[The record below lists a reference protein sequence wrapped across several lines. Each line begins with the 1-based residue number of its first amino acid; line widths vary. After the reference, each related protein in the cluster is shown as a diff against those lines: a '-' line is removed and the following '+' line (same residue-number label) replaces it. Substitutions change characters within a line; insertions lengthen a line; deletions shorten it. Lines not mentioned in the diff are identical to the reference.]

1 MSTANNSFNAFFRQ
15 ATDHDPY
22 PFQMKLANCE
32 QLPELIDIPT
42 GLGKTDA
49 VVLAWLWRRRFAS
62 AEVRAATP
70 RRLVYCLPMRVLVEQ
85 TRDKIRGKDERK
97 DEKKDEK
104 DYGWLERLGMRA
116 TEPSDNNLVDGWAKD
131 QGDQG
136 KRIAVT
142 VLMGGEDK
150 NEWDRYPER
159 DAIIIGTQDMLL
171 SRVLN
176 RGYGMSRY
184 RWPMHFGLLNND
196 CLWVMDEVQLMGVGV
211 ETSAQVQAFCN
222 SFGTVRNVQYIWM
235 SATLDE
241 DRLATVDH
249 PLPPTGR
256 SCLFLNEED
265 KVLQS
270 VIDRFEAK
278 KQLKRSVLRLDKEN
292 EKDAYCKEF
301 ADLLLK
307 MHNKDALTLAVVN
320 RVKRAQDIYVELLK
334 KGRTQE
340 NTAVLHSRFREGDRK
355 ERMKKLLDEKEDSII
370 VATQVV
376 EAGVDVSARAMVT
389 ELAPWSSMVQR
400 FGRCNRKGEDNDAT
414 IEWIDLDTNE
424 GDDGIALPYDAYE
437 LDTARGLIER
447 LEDAGSKTL
456 GSVDY
461 EEPLQIRPVVRRKDI
476 LDLFD
481 TTPDLT
487 GNDLDV
493 SRYIR
498 EGQDKDVQVYW
509 RELPEDAP
517 TGSLDSPRREEL
529 CSVSISQ
536 INNYLKKYPGW
547 IWDPLDARWFLLGA
561 SGERRRLRPGQVI
574 LLHPKNGGYKPTVG
588 WVGLESDA
596 PVDIITQTDAKA
608 RKDSGMNEDP
618 NSQIDRWVTLLEHVN
633 DVSNEVK
640 VISDTLSLP
649 QDYRAVLE
657 NAARWHDV
665 GKIHLAF
672 QNMLLTGKPD
682 EASRRT
688 GGPWAKSDG
697 KAGRVS
703 YWVKSES
710 GMRIER
716 PYFRHELASAL
727 SWLQANGH
735 DYENED
741 LIAYLIVAHHG
752 KVRMSIRS
760 LRKEAEPLEEGLLFA
775 RGIWDGDELPPLDGF
790 LPEGIKLD
798 LSIMQMGEGSW
809 LERMLWLRDNP
820 KMGPFKLAYLESI
833 LRVAD
838 WRASEKE
845 RVPRY
850 DK

>member
-1 MSTANNSFNAFFRQ
+1 MSVGMPKQITSFDVFFKK
-15 ATDHDPY
+15 ATGHDPY
-22 PFQMKLANCE
+22 PFQKRLACE
-32 QLPELIDIPT
+32 NLPELIDIPT

-62 AEVRAATP
+62 QEIRDATP

-85 TRDKIRGKDERK
+85 TRNKIRGK

-104 DYGWLERLGMRA
+104 DCGWLERLGMRA
-116 TEPSDNNLVDGWAKD
+116 TEPGDDNFVDGWAKD

-150 NEWDRYPER
+150 DEWDRYPER

-171 SRVLN
+171 SRALN

-184 RWPMHFGLLNND
+184 RWPVHFGLLNND
-196 CLWVMDEVQLMGVGV
+196 CLWVMDEIQLMGVGV
-211 ETSAQVQAFCN
+211 ETSAQIQAFCD

-249 PLPPTGR
+249 PMPPTGR
-256 SCLFLNEED
+256 SCLSLNED
-265 KVLQS
+265 DQVLPY
-270 VIDRFEAK
+270 VIKRFEAK
-278 KQLKRSVLRLDKEN
+278 KQMKRAVLRLDKEN
-292 EKDAYCKEF
+292 EKDAYCREF

-307 MHNKDALTLAVVN
+307 MHKKGPLTLAVVN
-320 RVKRAQDIYVELLK
+320 RVKRAQDIYEELLK
-334 KGRTQE
+334 RGRSQE
-340 NTAVLHSRFREGDRK
+340 NTAVLHSRFREGDR
-355 ERMKKLLDEKEDSII
+355 EDRMKLLDEKEDRII

-400 FGRCNRKGEDNDAT
+400 FGRCNRRGEYDDAA
-414 IEWIDLDTNE
+414 IEWIDLDTSE
-424 GDDGIALPYDAYE
+424 GDDGIALPYDASG

-447 LEDAGSKTL
+447 LDDAGSKTL

-461 EEPLQIRPVVRRKDI
+461 EEPSQIRPVVRRKDI

-498 EGQDKDVQVYW
+498 EGEDKDVQVYW
-509 RELPEDAP
+509 RELPEDGP

-547 IWDPLDARWFLLGA
+547 IWDPLDARWLLLGT

-588 WVGLESDA
+588 WVGLEGDA
-596 PVDIITQTDAKA
+596 PVDIIPQTDANA
-608 RKDSGMNEDP
+608 RKDPGMNEDP

-672 QNMLLTGKPD
+672 QNMLLAGKPD
-682 EASRRT
+682 ESNRRT
-688 GGPWAKSDG
+688 GGPWAKSNG
-697 KAGRVS
+697 NAGRVS
-703 YWVKSES
+703 YWVKSED

-741 LIAYLIVAHHG
+741 LIAYLIAAHHG

-760 LRKEAEPLEEGLLFA
+760 LPKEAEPPEEGRLFA
-775 RGIWDGDELPPLDGF
+775 RGIWDGDELPPLDGV
-790 LPEGIKLD
+790 LPKGVKLD

-809 LERMLWLRDNP
+809 LERTLQLRDNP
-820 KMGPFKLAYLESI
+820 NMCPFKLAYLESI